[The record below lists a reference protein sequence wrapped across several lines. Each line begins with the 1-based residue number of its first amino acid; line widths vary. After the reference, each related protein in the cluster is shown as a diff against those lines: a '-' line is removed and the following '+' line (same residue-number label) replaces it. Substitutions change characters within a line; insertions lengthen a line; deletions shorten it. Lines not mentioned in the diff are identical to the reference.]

1 MQVSKRCASVLHL
14 FLHEKK
20 NNTSALHCERV
31 LCTENTNM
39 AILKQ
44 WTDRTDTADIANR
57 ADRADR
63 GADRAESTETF
74 APEDAQVSQRDDHL
88 RYLMQRYLSLFHL
101 VLEDG
106 DEDDDDCLEV
116 D

>member
-1 MQVSKRCASVLHL
+1 
-14 FLHEKK
+14 
-20 NNTSALHCERV
+20 LHCERV
-31 LCTENTNM
+31 LCTENKNM

-44 WTDRTDTADIANR
+44 WTERTDRTDTADIANR

-88 RYLMQRYLSLFHL
+88 RYLMQRYLSLFFF
-101 VLEDG
+101 EDG